1 MIIFIVVLMLLSFLQ
16 STILAVN
23 LVLLVIIARSFVVD
37 EKINLY
43 FAFFFGL
50 LLSLLLGYPLGSLS
64 LVYLFSVLAIKFM
77 KKGELSTSWLS
88 ILLLSVI
95 LLLFDLG
102 ARSLLLKSSFNLPSL
117 LTEFA
122 FIIPVYFLVKFWEER
137 FTVKSEIRLKVGK

>member
-16 STILAVN
+16 STLLPVN

-50 LLSLLLGYPLGSLS
+50 LLSLFLGYPLGSLS

-117 LTEFA
+117 FPEFA

-137 FTVKSEIRLKVGK
+137 FAVKPEIRLKVGK